1 MRKKQ
6 PVLILLLALCAAF
19 AVYAQEKE
27 AEKPKFTYSGSY
39 DAWFQSQH
47 AFTFNEDKYDDN
59 YVVQQLRLN
68 LTFSPTDYLKAVT
81 RFDIAQGWWGVDN
94 ELRSTQRT
102 GEAGG
107 SGLFDFKDTNFLFHV
122 DQAYISADIPKTPFT
137 VRIGRMQYLAG
148 NRIMIDNNYD
158 GIQVDLKKI
167 IGNKLTF
174 SWARVSEGVDGL
186 SDLKEVA
193 PDQRGFTDGRD
204 ADLLGLDFENKIGPF
219 SYNAFGFYYKDRSI
233 ADKNAYI
240 PDHLQYFKTRF
251 SPQVTELIG
260 LGLAGKFTLEKL
272 NLLGEFDYLVG
283 KDDIDNSIFGPR
295 QMWDKNNGDLSG
307 YNLFLRGSYAVG
319 DNLRLGGIF
328 GMGSGDKDPTSGKG
342 NVNKLRTSGFFY
354 ITEVWE
360 DSIMPDEEGIT
371 PQGLGAPNV
380 RGYRELENTTA
391 LQANFTFN
399 PVKPLELF
407 VSYTFLRATQP
418 IFAWSTVKDTL
429 GNVID
434 SAIDLQT
441 SSKDI
446 GSEVDF
452 RISYKLMENFVV
464 GVRGGYFMPGDGAL
478 YLINGHN
485 KLDDPAWEL
494 KGVVAAAF

>member
-1 MRKKQ
+1 MKKLLF
-6 PVLILLLALCAAF
+6 PVLLAIGVFSMML
-19 AVYAQEKE
+19 YAQENKE
-27 AEKPKFTYSGSY
+27 EQKSKFSYSGSY
-39 DAWFQSQH
+39 NAWFQTQH
-47 AFTFNEDKYDDN
+47 AFLFDKDKYQDN
-59 YVVQQLRLN
+59 YVVQELRLN
-68 LTFSPTDYLKAVT
+68 LTFSPTDHLKAVT

-94 ELRSTQRT
+94 ELRSFQRS
-102 GEAGG
+102 GSAGG
-107 SGLFDFKDTNFLFHV
+107 SALFDFKDTNFLFHV
-122 DQAYISADIPKTPFT
+122 DHAYISADIPKTPFT
-137 VRIGRMQYLAG
+137 VRIGRMQYLTG
-148 NRIMIDNNYD
+148 NRLMIDNNYD
-158 GIQVDLKKI
+158 GIQVDVNKV
-167 IGNKLTF
+167 IGKKLTF

-186 SDLKEVA
+186 SDLKSTT
-193 PDQRGFTDGRD
+193 PDQRGFTDARD
-204 ADLLGLDFENKIGPF
+204 ADLLGLDFENQAGPL

-233 ADKNAYI
+233 ADNNAYI

-272 NLLGEFDYLVG
+272 NLLGEFNYLVG
-283 KDDIDNSIFGPR
+283 KDEIDNQIFGSR
-295 QMWDKNNGDLSG
+295 QMWDKNNGDLNG
-307 YNLFLRGSYAVG
+307 YNLFLRGSYAVA
-319 DNLRLGGIF
+319 DKLRLGGIF

-391 LQANFTFN
+391 LQANLTFT
-399 PVKPLELF
+399 PVKPLEVFL
-407 VSYTFLRATQP
+407 SYTFLQATQP
-418 IFAWSTVKDTL
+418 ISAWSAVRDSL

-446 GSEVDF
+446 GNEIDF

-464 GVRGGYFMPGDGAL
+464 GLRGGYFLPGDGAL

-494 KGVVAAAF
+494 KGVVAATF